1 MVRVAVVPMNSKA
14 TSSNDPSKL
23 YCHTKVMLLPSRT
36 EKGSGG
42 VAVNVGANSTIE
54 KSGQGQLKVLW

>member
-1 MVRVAVVPMNSKA
+1 MVRMAVVPMNSKI

-36 EKGSGG
+36 EKGSRG
-42 VAVNVGANSTIE
+42 VAVNVGVNSTIE